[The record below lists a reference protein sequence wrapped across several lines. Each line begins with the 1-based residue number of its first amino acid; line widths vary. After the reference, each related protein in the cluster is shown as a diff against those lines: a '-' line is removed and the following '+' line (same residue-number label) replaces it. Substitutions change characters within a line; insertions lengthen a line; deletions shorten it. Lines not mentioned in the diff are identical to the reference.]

1 MLDDRVMLPFSLHQ
15 LTVAAHLEL
24 QLHKQEEDHPRQVH
38 LLPIQD
44 HLDVNLQVE
53 VQVVMEVEDQVEE
66 VPDLS
71 VPYVEERI
79 KIEIAPI
86 AYKYQSQFA
95 DIVLDNMLRMHAQR

>member
-1 MLDDRVMLPFSLHQ
+1 
-15 LTVAAHLEL
+15 
-24 QLHKQEEDHPRQVH
+24 
-38 LLPIQD
+38 
-44 HLDVNLQVE
+44 
-53 VQVVMEVEDQVEE
+53 VEDQVEE